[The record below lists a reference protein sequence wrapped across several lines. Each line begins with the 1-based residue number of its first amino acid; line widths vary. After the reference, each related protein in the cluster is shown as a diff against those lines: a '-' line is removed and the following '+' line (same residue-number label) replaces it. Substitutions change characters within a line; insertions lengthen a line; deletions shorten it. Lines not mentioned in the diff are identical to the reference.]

1 MTATR
6 SSYFSKTTRPKKVSM
21 KPHQK
26 QDSEKRHQLM
36 LSVNNMVEHLDPTG
50 PRDGTN
56 DTPERVARMWVDEL
70 CSGYKLNP
78 EKFLEKQ
85 FTSDGYEG
93 MVVVKDI
100 PLTSVCE
107 HHMVPFIG
115 YAHVGYIA
123 REKVVGLSKIARV
136 VDAYARRLQIQER
149 LTKQVAATIEKSL
162 DPLGVIVVVEA
173 EHLCMTIRGVQK
185 PGTKTVTSTVTGVF
199 NSNEEGEKEEFFQL
213 LRKGTDER

>member
-6 SSYFSKTTRPKKVSM
+6 TSHYRREGRGKTVGIE
-21 KPHQK
+21 PHQK
-26 QDSEKRHQLM
+26 QDSERRHQIT
-36 LSVNNMVEHLDPTG
+36 LSVNNMVRHLDHEG

-70 CSGYKLNP
+70 CSGYKIDP
-78 EKFLEKQ
+78 KRYLEKQ
-85 FTSDGYEG
+85 FDSDGYEG
-93 MVVVKDI
+93 MIVVKDI

-115 YAHVGYIA
+115 YAHVGYIS
-123 REKVVGLSKIARV
+123 RDKVVGLSKLARV

-149 LTKQVAATIEKSL
+149 LTQQVADVIEDAL
-162 DPLGVIVVVEA
+162 DPLGVIVVIEA
-173 EHLCMTIRGVQK
+173 EHLCMTVRGVQK
-185 PGTKTVTSTVTGVF
+185 PGTKTVTSAVKGVF

-213 LRKGTDER
+213 LRKGTGE

>member
-6 SSYFSKTTRPKKVSM
+6 SSHFSKTERKKPVPM

-26 QDSEKRHQLM
+26 QDSEKRHQIM
-36 LSVNNMVEHLDPTG
+36 LSVNNMVEHLDHEG
-50 PRDGTN
+50 ARDGTRE
-56 DTPERVARMWVDEL
+56 TPERVAKMWVDEL
-70 CSGYKLNP
+70 CSGYKLDP
-78 EKFLEKQ
+78 KKYLEKQ
-85 FTSDGYEG
+85 FESDGYEG
-93 MVVVKDI
+93 LIVVKDI

-123 REKVVGLSKIARV
+123 SGKVVGLSKLARV
-136 VDAYARRLQIQER
+136 VDAYSRRLQIQER
-149 LTKQVAATIEKSL
+149 LTQQVTNVIDETL
-162 DPLGVIVVVEA
+162 NPLGVIVVVEA

-185 PGTKTVTSTVTGVF
+185 PGTKTVTSAVRGVF

-213 LRKGTDER
+213 LRKGSNE